1 MKKVLPYVLLLFL
14 TSCQDDN
21 PAPVE
26 LGLDYMPL
34 SVNRFWI
41 YEVAETI
48 YYGESD
54 TESSNFFYRDIISKS
69 SLDVEGNLVYLVN
82 REKSTNQSDWVNHS
96 VYTLQLKEKSLL
108 RYSDNTKEIPLV
120 FPPKN
125 YISWD
130 GNIYNNLSKDEFNLE
145 LINAYELNN
154 KTFQSV
160 AKVLQEEEDDRITFR
175 DNRYEIYAK
184 GVGMIEKYYEVL
196 SYCSRNDCLGEQI
209 VDGGR
214 TTHLKLISN
223 GQY

>member
-1 MKKVLPYVLLLFL
+1 MKKVLLYVLILFVAA
-14 TSCQDDN
+14 CQESTPD
-21 PAPVE
+21 PVE

-48 YYGESD
+48 YFGESD
-54 TESSNFFYRDIISKS
+54 IESSNFFYRDIISKS
-69 SLDVEGNLVYLVN
+69 SIDVEGNLVYLVS
-82 REKSTNQSDWVNHS
+82 REKSNNQSDWEKHS
-96 VYTLQLKEKSLL
+96 VYTLQLKQQSLL
-108 RYSDNTKEIPLV
+108 RYSDNFKDIPLV

-125 YISWD
+125 LISWD
-130 GNIYNNLSKDEFNLE
+130 ANAYNNLSKDEFNLE

-154 KTFQSV
+154 KTYQSV
-160 AKVLQEEEDDRITFR
+160 ARVLQEEEDDMITFR

-184 GVGMIEKYYEVL
+184 GVGLIEKYYEVL

-209 VDGGR
+209 IDGGR
-214 TTHLKLISN
+214 ITHLKLISN